1 MNMLRNILQNVRHH
15 FTLGTTLIQNM
26 ILIHLKNP
34 LGLHECKLVKF
45 QLFKRLVKY
54 FHFLAFNIIKMKLLK
69 TLQLILFGLIYISI
83 TTCISM
89 GDRTSRNESSNNE
102 KRISTFCQEY
112 SFAFDS
118 LSVNSFAKKYY
129 SGDLPISPSSITILG
144 NNIYIVDVYHNNV
157 KRFNLES
164 KNLYSSLP
172 ISEKRIWLYDIIAFN
187 DKIYVTSETDSI
199 YIFSPELILLNK
211 LFLNKGKGLF
221 FKSYDD
227 SLIVSYSADKHKFV
241 TLNKKGEVVNISYG
255 YRNKSNLAHGKYCE
269 RKNKSYHVNTSLGL
283 VQLEKEY
290 EFEGI
295 NLDYDNSKLVFF
307 NTDSNNLYLYI
318 CYYKSL

>member
-1 MNMLRNILQNVRHH
+1 
-15 FTLGTTLIQNM
+15 
-26 ILIHLKNP
+26 
-34 LGLHECKLVKF
+34 
-45 QLFKRLVKY
+45 
-54 FHFLAFNIIKMKLLK
+54 
-69 TLQLILFGLIYISI
+69 
-83 TTCISM
+83 M